1 MRWNISVFDKHVLEF
16 WYVQYFGLCYIKSF
30 WLLRALFA
38 RWIKGFWQNV
48 STRINLTVIQQR
60 KTRVT
65 FIKFE
70 LLVIIERQVAFIV
83 KSRLRFVSASKNVF
97 AIYNILHFNAIS
109 RIFTALQ
116 PVEQHCI
123 QSEIGIDPVVG
134 MPISRH
140 SGIVQN

>member
-1 MRWNISVFDKHVLEF
+1 MRQNISIFDKHAPEF

-38 RWIKGFWQNV
+38 RWIKRFWQNI
-48 STRINLTVIQQR
+48 SARIILAVIQQR

-83 KSRLRFVSASKNVF
+83 KSRLRFVSASENVS
-97 AIYNILHFNAIS
+97 AIYHILHFNTIS
-109 RIFTALQ
+109 CISTALQ
-116 PVEQHCI
+116 SFEQHYI
-123 QSEIGIDPVVG
+123 QSEIDVNPVVD
-134 MPISRH
+134 MPIGWYSE
-140 SGIVQN
+140 ITQN